1 MRRMMSK
8 KYKVIITRETIV
20 EAKDEEEAKDMAF
33 DSMVHGDVDFEVEE
47 DEQKTRRAKFKSF
60 NKSQPL
66 APGTRA
72 KLQAASNKLQAPSRK
87 LDKKII

>member
-1 MRRMMSK
+1 MSK

-33 DSMVHGDVDFEVEE
+33 DSMVYGDVDFKVEE

-72 KLQAASNKLQAPSRK
+72 KLQAASGKLQASGRK
-87 LDKKII
+87 LDKKIV

>member
-1 MRRMMSK
+1 MSK

-47 DEQKTRRAKFKSF
+47 NEQKTRRAKFKSF

-72 KLQAASNKLQAPSRK
+72 KLQAASGKLQASGRK
-87 LDKKII
+87 LDKKTI

>member
-1 MRRMMSK
+1 M
-8 KYKVIITRETIV
+8 
-20 EAKDEEEAKDMAF
+20 DF

-47 DEQKTRRAKFKSF
+47 DEQKTRRSKFKSF

-72 KLQAASNKLQAPSRK
+72 KLQAASGKLQTSGRK

>member
-1 MRRMMSK
+1 MSK

-47 DEQKTRRAKFKSF
+47 DEQKTRRSKFKSF

-72 KLQAASNKLQAPSRK
+72 KLQAASGKLQASGRK
-87 LDKKII
+87 LDKKLV

>member
-1 MRRMMSK
+1 MSK

-47 DEQKTRRAKFKSF
+47 DEQKTRRSKFKSF

-72 KLQAASNKLQAPSRK
+72 KLQAASGKLQASGSK
-87 LDKKII
+87 LDKKIV

>member
-1 MRRMMSK
+1 MSK

-72 KLQAASNKLQAPSRK
+72 KLQAASGKLQASGRK
-87 LDKKII
+87 LDKKTI

>member
-1 MRRMMSK
+1 MSK

-72 KLQAASNKLQAPSRK
+72 KLQAASGKLQASGRK

>member
-1 MRRMMSK
+1 MSK

-72 KLQAASNKLQAPSRK
+72 KLQAASGKLQASGRK
-87 LDKKII
+87 LDKKIV

>member
-1 MRRMMSK
+1 MSK

-20 EAKDEEEAKDMAF
+20 EAKDEEEAKHMAF

-72 KLQAASNKLQAPSRK
+72 KLQAASGKLQTSGRK

>member
-1 MRRMMSK
+1 MSK

-72 KLQAASNKLQAPSRK
+72 KLQAASNKLQASGRK
-87 LDKKII
+87 LDKKIIQ